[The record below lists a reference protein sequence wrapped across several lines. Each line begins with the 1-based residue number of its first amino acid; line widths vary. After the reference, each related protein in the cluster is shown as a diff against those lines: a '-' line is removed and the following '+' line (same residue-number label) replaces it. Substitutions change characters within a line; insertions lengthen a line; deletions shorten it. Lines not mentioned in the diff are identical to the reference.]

1 MTVWYK
7 LVFKRN
13 ISMKFNLCLKTFV
26 LLSVLAA
33 CTSPNSP
40 QDDAVLIP
48 LNLTSPQKEFPLSSF
63 IDSVTTLRLTLPDSM
78 FFGAVSRIYFE
89 GNNIYAEDYK
99 QHVVFRFDRSGRFL
113 NSIGRQGGGPG
124 EYTELS
130 GSFLGKDCLFLEDLA
145 TRRIFSYS
153 PDGTFIRNI
162 TFPFSLV
169 YDDIVALSDSNFL
182 CYQLFCPE
190 GTSGRGLWIMNAKG
204 EKVETVWEET
214 DIYPYTSSMFAR
226 MTTDTEGIVHAFNP
240 SSGEFYRYDP
250 VQKTVSRTYQ
260 FQPDVKLEGQFIGH
274 RTTLDIKDERA
285 GCDMAIES
293 DHYLYT
299 LWSIFSDSPRG
310 RGVHVLYHKQTGEL
324 TTFERPLVDLPGVF
338 SLGLY
343 VSSNYPNALVLQYS
357 DEYFSE
363 YYPKEYKELEMKEN
377 MLLVK
382 VLHFK

>member
-1 MTVWYK
+1 MK
-7 LVFKRN
+7 K
-13 ISMKFNLCLKTFV
+13 SMPLYLAL
-26 LLSVLAA
+26 LLSVFTA
-33 CTSPNSP
+33 CHSTNGQSEDNTI
-40 QDDAVLIP
+40 LLP
-48 LNLTSPQKEFPLSSF
+48 LNLTSPQKELPLSSF
-63 IDSVTTLRLTLPDSM
+63 IDSVTTIRLALPDSM
-78 FFGAVSRIYFE
+78 FFGSVSRIYFE
-89 GNNIYAEDYK
+89 GNNIYASDSK
-99 QHVVFRFDRSGRFL
+99 QNVVFRFDRSGRFL

-130 GSFLGKDCLFLEDLA
+130 GFFLGKDCLFLEDLA

-162 TFPFSLV
+162 TFPFSLI
-169 YDDIVALSDSNFL
+169 YDDIVALPDSNFL
-182 CYQLFCPE
+182 CYQLSC
-190 GTSGRGLWIMNAKG
+190 SQLDNSNGLWIMNDKG
-204 EKVETVWEET
+204 EKVETILQKEEV
-214 DIYPYTSSMFAR
+214 YPYSSSMFAR

-250 VQKTVSRTYQ
+250 VRKVISRTYQ
-260 FQPDVKLEGQFIGH
+260 FQPDVKLKSQFIGH

-293 DHYLYT
+293 DHCLYT
-299 LWSIFSDSPRG
+299 LWTIFSDSPRG

-324 TTFERPLVDLPGVF
+324 TTFERPLIDLPGMF

-357 DEYFSE
+357 DEYVAE

-377 MLLVK
+377 ILLVK

>member
-1 MTVWYK
+1 
-7 LVFKRN
+7 
-13 ISMKFNLCLKTFV
+13 
-26 LLSVLAA
+26 
-33 CTSPNSP
+33 
-40 QDDAVLIP
+40 
-48 LNLTSPQKEFPLSSF
+48 
-63 IDSVTTLRLTLPDSM
+63 
-78 FFGAVSRIYFE
+78 
-89 GNNIYAEDYK
+89 
-99 QHVVFRFDRSGRFL
+99 
-113 NSIGRQGGGPG
+113 
-124 EYTELS
+124 
-130 GSFLGKDCLFLEDLA
+130 
-145 TRRIFSYS
+145 
-153 PDGTFIRNI
+153 
-162 TFPFSLV
+162 
-169 YDDIVALSDSNFL
+169 
-182 CYQLFCPE
+182 
-190 GTSGRGLWIMNAKG
+190 MNAKG

-226 MTTDTEGIVHAFNP
+226 MTTDTEGIVHAFNS

-250 VQKTVSRTYQ
+250 VRKTVSRTYL

>member
-1 MTVWYK
+1 MHD
-7 LVFKRN
+7 RN
-13 ISMKFNLCLKTFV
+13 LFNRITMKKSMPLCLV
-26 LLSVLAA
+26 LLLSVFTA
-33 CTSPNSP
+33 CHSTNGQSEDNTI
-40 QDDAVLIP
+40 LLP
-48 LNLTSPQKEFPLSSF
+48 LNLTSPQKELPLSSF
-63 IDSVTTLRLTLPDSM
+63 IDSVTTIRLALPDSM
-78 FFGAVSRIYFE
+78 FFGSVSRIYFE
-89 GNNIYAEDYK
+89 GNNIYASDSK
-99 QHVVFRFDRSGRFL
+99 QNVVFRFDRSGRFL

-130 GSFLGKDCLFLEDLA
+130 GFFLGKDCLFLEDLA

-162 TFPFSLV
+162 TFPFSLI
-169 YDDIVALSDSNFL
+169 YDDIVALPDSNFL
-182 CYQLFCPE
+182 CYQLSC
-190 GTSGRGLWIMNAKG
+190 SQLDNSNGLWIMNNKG
-204 EKVETVWEET
+204 EKVETILQKEEV
-214 DIYPYTSSMFAR
+214 YPYSSSMFAR

-250 VQKTVSRTYQ
+250 VRKVISRTYQ
-260 FQPDVKLEGQFIGH
+260 FQPDVKLKSQFIGH

-299 LWSIFSDSPRG
+299 LWTIFSDSPRG

-324 TTFERPLVDLPGVF
+324 TTFERPLIDLPGVF

-357 DEYFSE
+357 DEYVAE

-377 MLLVK
+377 ILLVK

>member
-1 MTVWYK
+1 MK
-7 LVFKRN
+7 K
-13 ISMKFNLCLKTFV
+13 SMPLCLV
-26 LLSVLAA
+26 LLLSVFTA
-33 CTSPNSP
+33 CHSTNGQSE
-40 QDDAVLIP
+40 DDTILLP
-48 LNLTSPQKEFPLSSF
+48 LNLTSPQKELPLSSF
-63 IDSVTTLRLTLPDSM
+63 IDSVTTIRLALPDSM
-78 FFGAVSRIYFE
+78 FFGSVSRIYFE
-89 GNNIYAEDYK
+89 GNNIYASDSK
-99 QHVVFRFDRSGRFL
+99 QNVVFRFDRSGRFL

-130 GSFLGKDCLFLEDLA
+130 GFFLGKDCLYLEDLA

-162 TFPFSLV
+162 TFPFSLI
-169 YDDIVALSDSNFL
+169 YDDIVALPDSNFL
-182 CYQLFCPE
+182 CYQLSC
-190 GTSGRGLWIMNAKG
+190 SQLDNSNGLWIMNDKG
-204 EKVETVWEET
+204 EKVETILQKEEV
-214 DIYPYTSSMFAR
+214 YPYSSSMFAR

-250 VQKTVSRTYQ
+250 VQKSVSRTYQ
-260 FQPDVKLEGQFIGH
+260 FQPDVKLESQFIGH

-324 TTFERPLVDLPGVF
+324 TTFERPLIDLPGMF

-357 DEYFSE
+357 DEYVAE

-377 MLLVK
+377 ILLVK

>member
-33 CTSPNSP
+33 CTSQNSP

-190 GTSGRGLWIMNAKG
+190 GTSGRGLWI
-204 EKVETVWEET
+204 
-214 DIYPYTSSMFAR
+214 
-226 MTTDTEGIVHAFNP
+226 
-240 SSGEFYRYDP
+240 
-250 VQKTVSRTYQ
+250 
-260 FQPDVKLEGQFIGH
+260 
-274 RTTLDIKDERA
+274 TLIPQ
-285 GCDMAIES
+285 
-293 DHYLYT
+293 H
-299 LWSIFSDSPRG
+299 
-310 RGVHVLYHKQTGEL
+310 
-324 TTFERPLVDLPGVF
+324 
-338 SLGLY
+338 
-343 VSSNYPNALVLQYS
+343 N
-357 DEYFSE
+357 
-363 YYPKEYKELEMKEN
+363 
-377 MLLVK
+377 
-382 VLHFK
+382 